1 MLLLEDDS
9 KRRSTDGKDTVLVLS
24 KDSMEETANLFE
36 EILV

>member
-9 KRRSTDGKDTVLVLS
+9 KRRSTGGTDAALVLA
-24 KDSMEETANLFE
+24 KESMEETAKLLE

>member
-9 KRRSTDGKDTVLVLS
+9 KRRSTDGEKTVLVLS